1 MGRCSGDA
9 RTLQSQGL
17 SQRAIAREVGL
28 DRRTIA
34 RYFRLQHLP
43 PRAPTPQ
50 AKSAASAYLPYMM
63 KRWDAGCCNRRE
75 LFEEIQAQG
84 FAGSY
89 ASVWR
94 ATRHLSPQSMGS
106 SQLPYA
112 APRNAAWLLMCP
124 ETRLTDDEQHT
135 RTRLRE
141 HSAHIHAAY
150 TLAQRP
156 GRRSGTAAEA
166 DHTPDVRAGQVRS
179 AAPAGDRPN
188 LTACFTEYAEEPSWV
203 KTLDQYR
210 PITYTGTGAQP
221 ASLRPAASPAGS
233 CQTIRER
240 ARHVQ
245 LRERARGIP
254 HNMSKQWRRR
264 IPYTSGRRAIQKR
277 GSISPSARPR

>member
-1 MGRCSGDA
+1 
-9 RTLQSQGL
+9 
-17 SQRAIAREVGL
+17 
-28 DRRTIA
+28 
-34 RYFRLQHLP
+34 
-43 PRAPTPQ
+43 
-50 AKSAASAYLPYMM
+50 
-63 KRWDAGCCNRRE
+63 
-75 LFEEIQAQG
+75 
-84 FAGSY
+84 
-89 ASVWR
+89 
-94 ATRHLSPQSMGS
+94 MGS

-188 LTACFTEYAEEPSWV
+188 PTACFTEYAEEPSWV

-210 PITYTGTGAQP
+210 PITNTGTGAQP

-233 CQTIRER
+233 CRTIRVKEHGMCNSG
-240 ARHVQ
+240 AMSGGFRHNIFETV
-245 LRERARGIP
+245 AKAD
-254 HNMSKQWRRR
+254 SV
-264 IPYTSGRRAIQKR
+264 YCGRRAQTRLNLTKWH
-277 GSISPSARPR
+277 RPRGKPLEL